1 MKKSH
6 WKKQFTIFI
15 ALFLFSFIFSF
26 NLAQGEL
33 LPSVKNP
40 IVFQAQTTIPGVF
53 TKGEKIP
60 IKKQDTSFIAD
71 MIKNFY
77 SYGIGIAG
85 ILAAIM
91 LMAGGLVWLTSAGSS
106 DKISQAKNL
115 MSGSIVG
122 LALLFSS
129 WIMLRTINPAL
140 VDFRI
145 TSIHTIEKVT
155 RGCCEYNNKAES
167 MATKDCKSQ
176 NGKFFAPDD
185 QGFYSPYKGKCSL
198 NKVSCN
204 IGTSPYTENVYLC
217 FESDLKVAPGNNLG
231 QELKPGRCANYK
243 ECDNVFTSCLDV
255 EDGKPCKDAKGRL
268 AVVNSY
274 CFNMMCYLG
283 HGKEGEPCGQK
294 GGSCIATSK
303 CKDLGLPGDYDND
316 YGGRICENSSLKC
329 CYKVNK

>member
-60 IKKQDTSFIAD
+60 IEKQDTNFIAD

-85 ILAAIM
+85 ILTAIM

-155 RGCCEYNNKAES
+155 SGCCEYNNKAES
-167 MATKDCKSQ
+167 MDTKDCKSH

-185 QGFYSPYKGKCSL
+185 QGSYSPSKGKCSL
-198 NKVSCN
+198 NKVSCHIFTNQSTDVVDYCYDSN
-204 IGTSPYTENVYLC
+204 IAVG
-217 FESDLKVAPGNNLG
+217 PGMAAG
-231 QELKPGRCANYK
+231 EWYHPGRCDNYK
-243 ECDNVFTSCLDV
+243 ECNNKYFSCLDV
-255 EDGKPCKDAKGRL
+255 KDGKECRNKGWNITKGL
-268 AVVNSY
+268 CINTI
-274 CFNMMCYLG
+274 CYIG
-283 HGKEGEPCGQK
+283 NAKEGEPCGKK
-294 GGSCIATSK
+294 GGTCHAISK
-303 CKDLGLPGDYDND
+303 CKDLEPLGDYDMDTFGRKCD
-316 YGGRICENSSLKC
+316 YGGLKC